1 MNETNS
7 IILQMI
13 RENKSVNEI
22 VEKTGLSHK
31 RLYFRLNLLKL
42 KGYEYKM
49 KYYYNGD
56 IVYKLVS
63 DLNSYENKDTTIITS
78 KEDTEFRAMVI
89 SDLHFGNAK
98 QRLDL
103 LNQVYDYCVKMGIHI
118 ILNLGDIID
127 GVNLGSKKNITSFE
141 EQIEYAIK
149 NYPFDKNIINFLC
162 LGNHDYDSLKST
174 GQNLALALSSRRHD
188 LVTVGY
194 GTGIINIK
202 NDQII
207 MRHPSTPNKEGNNI
221 FNNKIILSGHSH
233 VAKYTTSPDG
243 SLKINVP
250 SLSDLNLN
258 NEILPG
264 ALVVNLKFVGGYFNV
279 AEVFQLLFFNNKIY
293 KCSETNFNVGRGK
306 DTLSKIVNNEE
317 DRGKVLTLNNTRL
330 SQTEKFNRRY
340 NKS

>member
-1 MNETNS
+1 MNDTNS

-31 RLYFRLNLLKL
+31 RLFFRLNLLKL

-49 KYYYNGD
+49 KYYYSGD
-56 IVYKLVS
+56 IVYQLINDV
-63 DLNSYENKDTTIITS
+63 NSYGKKDTTIITS
-78 KEDTEFRAMVI
+78 KEDNEFRAMVI
-89 SDLHFGNAK
+89 SDLHFGNTK

-103 LNQVYDYCVKMGIHI
+103 LNQVYDYCAKKGIHI

-127 GVNLGSKKNITSFE
+127 GVNLGSKKDITSFE

-149 NYPFDKNIINFLC
+149 KYPFDKNIINFLC

-207 MRHPSTPNKEGNNI
+207 MRHPTTPSTESNNI

-233 VAKYTTSPDG
+233 LTKYTTSPDG

-250 SLSDLNLN
+250 SLSDLDLN

-264 ALVVNLKFVGGYFNV
+264 ALVVNFKFSGGYFNV
-279 AEVFQLLFFNNKIY
+279 AEVFQLLFSNNKIY
-293 KCSETNFNVGRGK
+293 KVSETNFNISKGK
-306 DTLSKIVNNEE
+306 DLTSRIVNNEE
-317 DRGKVLTLNNTRL
+317 DKEKVLSLNNTRL